1 MQQLL
6 QQEKITSS
14 LAAKE
19 KENHL
24 LMPIQSQSESCS
36 YQHSAKK
43 IPHFFGF
50 ILCLCLLLH
59 GPVSWFSSSESQ
71 NRVWEKI
78 EIAAKPPQNLALQST
93 ELQQT
98 KINLPYDLASGS
110 SVYCNGDPVNGLDPD
125 GRCVESGNA
134 GAQAGWNNGNGN
146 PISYNPSSA
155 SNPTAYSLAWGFGR
169 LDSYIYRT
177 GSVKPTVELLNGVSQ
192 SINWGLNSTEQALG
206 IPENSLTAAAFVLGP
221 EAVGAVAGLRAWGS
235 LRAGAAVENT
245 STALSTFRY
254 TSEGETFF
262 HYGYAEHA
270 ASFENGL
277 QSGGYATTIE
287 GLTGPEAKSGL
298 SLRHAIPP
306 DAVYKI
312 TPNAG
317 SLIRVNPVAEPLFGQ
332 PGKLPEVQFPMGT
345 EPGTVS
351 KPNSIYQ

>member
-110 SVYCNGDPVNGLDPD
+110 SVYCNGDPVNGWIRMVGVWSQEMLELKQD
-125 GRCVESGNA
+125 GTMETAIRSVTILPV
-134 GAQAGWNNGNGN
+134 QAIQ
-146 PISYNPSSA
+146 P
-155 SNPTAYSLAWGFGR
+155 
-169 LDSYIYRT
+169 
-177 GSVKPTVELLNGVSQ
+177 
-192 SINWGLNSTEQALG
+192 
-206 IPENSLTAAAFVLGP
+206 
-221 EAVGAVAGLRAWGS
+221 
-235 LRAGAAVENT
+235 
-245 STALSTFRY
+245 
-254 TSEGETFF
+254 
-262 HYGYAEHA
+262 
-270 ASFENGL
+270 
-277 QSGGYATTIE
+277 
-287 GLTGPEAKSGL
+287 
-298 SLRHAIPP
+298 
-306 DAVYKI
+306 
-312 TPNAG
+312 
-317 SLIRVNPVAEPLFGQ
+317 LIA
-332 PGKLPEVQFPMGT
+332 
-345 EPGTVS
+345 
-351 KPNSIYQ
+351 